1 MRLELRSSV
10 VSANLPPIV
19 LVPSHRLHAT
29 SIPYHA
35 GLAKKKPTPDPYP
48 TDSHSAKEKILAGE
62 ALGLVMISHGEDLQ
76 NASRGYGGISGE
88 GGKLGEMLEKFGRGR
103 CRVAAAQEE
112 FTNRLGE
119 NYVAGMENALEVVKE
134 YLAQRKKLDSKR
146 YVDGCL
152 PYSFLE
158 ARSIADIGLLV
169 VDSLWMLLPVR

>member
-1 MRLELRSSV
+1 MELQPRFSI
-10 VSANLPPIV
+10 VSAHLPP
-19 LVPSHRLHAT
+19 LVRTYRLHAT

-88 GGKLGEMLEKFGRGR
+88 GGKLGDMLEKFGRGR

-152 PYSFLE
+152 PYSFLG

-169 VDSLWMLLPVR
+169 VDSHWMLLPVR